1 MLFSEL
7 VTVID
12 MSSVLSLYP
21 LVQKISIMKPARR
34 TLAMKKYSY
43 PYLFSVTILFLGFV
57 LGMVLWRSEIYRQT
71 FLNRTS
77 VRYMFVTALALA
89 LLISLLI
96 IRSGAFNS
104 SKFID
109 YIKLYGA
116 ISIVTVLVAIMLLI
130 TATYY
135 LPSKTSSYTTTY
147 SYAYGSRNSC
157 TGAEVNDADLDMSIR
172 VCNPVGNYEFN
183 NKIYI
188 EKRTNALGMV
198 VTYAITF
205 P

>member
-1 MLFSEL
+1 
-7 VTVID
+7 
-12 MSSVLSLYP
+12 
-21 LVQKISIMKPARR
+21 MKPARR

-57 LGMVLWRSEIYRQT
+57 FGMMLWHGEIYRQT

-77 VRYMFVTALALA
+77 VRYMLVTALALA

-96 IRSGAFNS
+96 IRRGVFNS
-104 SKFID
+104 SKFVD
-109 YIKLYGA
+109 YIKLYAA
-116 ISIVTVLVAIMLLI
+116 ISIVTALVAIMLLI

-135 LPSKTSSYTTTY
+135 LPGKTSSYTTTY
-147 SYAYGSRNSC
+147 SYAYGSRSSC
-157 TGAEVNDADLDMSIR
+157 AGAEVNDADLGISIR
-172 VCNPVGNYEFN
+172 VCHPVGNYEFN
-183 NKIYI
+183 NRIYI

>member
-1 MLFSEL
+1 
-7 VTVID
+7 
-12 MSSVLSLYP
+12 
-21 LVQKISIMKPARR
+21 
-34 TLAMKKYSY
+34 MKKYSY

-57 LGMVLWRSEIYRQT
+57 FGMVLWRGEIYRQT

-77 VRYMFVTALALA
+77 VRYMLVTSLALA

-135 LPSKTSSYTTTY
+135 LSGKTSSYTTTY

-172 VCNPVGNYEFN
+172 VCHPVGNYEFN